1 MSLVNVGVGFAGG
14 AWAAPTILAA
24 ATATSTRAGIT
35 CFGAEPMG
43 LSFFVNNGQS
53 ELEDDI

>member
-14 AWAAPTILAA
+14 AWAAPTNLVA

-35 CFGAEPMG
+35 SFGAEPIG
-43 LSFFVNNGQS
+43 LSFFIKNGHI
-53 ELEDDI
+53 ERADDI